1 MAPTESQSLP
11 MDEVAER
18 LESIARSFRRT
29 QTAFSPDTPRAQL
42 ALEIAVLSER
52 LDRARNLHRDHLRE
66 ILRAQCRIG
75 TDLMALDSYLPRVPR
90 YRAKSRDNLKNQLLT
105 LERDRLRRLRDHESD
120 VSALQDQLFKRL
132 RQHAGLGGTE

>member
-11 MDEVAER
+11 MAKVAER

-29 QTAFSPDTPRAQL
+29 QTAFSPDTPQAQL

-52 LDRARNLHRDHLRE
+52 LDRARDLHRDHLRE
-66 ILRAQCRIG
+66 ILHAQCRIG
-75 TDLMALDSYLPRVPR
+75 TDLMALDSYLPRIPR
-90 YRAKSRDNLKNQLLT
+90 YRAKSRDGLKNQLLT